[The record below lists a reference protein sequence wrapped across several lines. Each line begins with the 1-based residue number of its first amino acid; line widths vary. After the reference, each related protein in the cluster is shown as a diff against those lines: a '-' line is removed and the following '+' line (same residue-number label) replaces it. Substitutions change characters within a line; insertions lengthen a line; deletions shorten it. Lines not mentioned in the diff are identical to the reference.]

1 MWDFFIRKSRF
12 AYLLMITLIGFG
24 LYAIA
29 EIPKESAPEVQIPV
43 GIVTTVLPGASA
55 LDVENLVTNEIE
67 RALDGSLDNVE
78 QITSSSREGISSI
91 IVEFNERADI
101 DDSIRSLRNEVDALR
116 NSLPTAAEDPSVS
129 EIDFVDQPIYTFAV
143 AGDLSPVE
151 FITVVETLEDELL
164 DIRGV
169 SRVEVRGNREREVH
183 VLVDRSAATTFSVS
197 LQDIAGAIDAANAGV
212 PVGEIVTNDVNYNI
226 VFESNLTDP
235 AQLVDLPIKQR
246 GGSTVF
252 LRDVATIID
261 GVSFER
267 TRSRLSIQQAPA
279 LAAMTFDVYKQRD
292 ADIMTLTNRIEE
304 RISELQNQNDLAD
317 LTFETIQD
325 LGQFIADD
333 LIMLSTSG
341 LQTAALVMVLLI
353 ITLGWR
359 EGIIAGTAIP
369 LSFTI
374 AFIGLWLSGNTI
386 NFISLFALILG
397 IGILVDSSIVMVEGI
412 NKRMKQDPDID
423 KTEAAVATIKAFAK
437 PIIAGTL
444 TTIAVFSGLFIVSGV
459 TGQFIASIPFTL
471 VFLLSASLLVAI
483 GFIPLLSATFLR
495 RRSNTK
501 IEQLQVAYANQLESW
516 YTDRLQKFLA
526 SGRQRVIFV
535 LVLLV
540 GFVSSFALIPLGFV
554 QVIFFGA
561 GDSDTIFVE
570 LELPAGTT
578 LEMTDRITREAEDI
592 LYEISDIE
600 SFISTVGSGS
610 AFLGQSSSG
619 SNIANINILLR
630 EERERDSNQIRAEIR
645 ERFTVLPNT
654 DVSVNQPDA
663 GPPTGSPISISLFG
677 QDLDELSQA
686 TELVSEA
693 VRQHSDTTN
702 VRDGITVGANEFV
715 FRLDRALAAENDLT
729 PFQVSQTL
737 RGAVT
742 GLDATTINTIDNEIP
757 VTVRLNLDSSEN
769 PNIDRL
775 NETDITTLQNLT
787 ISTPAGRSVILDS
800 VLETELRQARSVINH
815 QDRER
820 VETISAD
827 VVATANVRE
836 VTRELQQMLSN
847 DVSLP
852 EGVQLQF
859 GGETDE
865 ADQGFADLFLALIV
879 GIVLMIAVLVLQFN
893 SYRYPI
899 YVLSIVPFSLMG
911 ILYGLAIVG
920 SPLSFP
926 SIMGFVA
933 LTGIVVNNSI
943 LLIDMINNY
952 RHEQPEAPVR
962 DMVVNASASR
972 VRPILLTTITTVLG
986 ISPLLL
992 TDPVWIPL
1000 ATAIMFGLSF
1010 SVVITLILV
1019 PLIYDKW
1026 PGKLPN

>member
-1 MWDFFIRKSRF
+1 MWDFFIRRSRF
-12 AYLLMITLIGFG
+12 AYLLMVTLIGFG
-24 LYAIA
+24 FYAIA

-43 GIVTTVLPGASA
+43 GIVTTVFPGASA

-67 RALDGSLDNVE
+67 RALDGVLDDVE
-78 QITSSSREGISSI
+78 QIVSTSREGVSSI
-91 IVEFNERADI
+91 TIEFNERADI
-101 DDSIRSLRNEVDALR
+101 DDSIRSLRDEVDTLR
-116 NSLPTAAEDPSVS
+116 SSLPSAAEDPIVS
-129 EIDFVDQPIYTFAV
+129 EIDFIDQPIYTFAV
-143 AGDLSPVE
+143 SGDLSPAE
-151 FITVVETLEDELL
+151 FITIVESLEAELL

-169 SRVEVRGNREREVH
+169 SRVEVRGARQREAH
-183 VLVDRSAATTFSVS
+183 VLVDRSAIVNFGLS
-197 LQDIAGAIDAANAGV
+197 LQDIASAIDSANTGV
-212 PVGEIVTNDVNYNI
+212 PVGEIITDEVSYNI
-226 VFESNLTDP
+226 VFESNLTNP
-235 AQLVDLPIKQR
+235 TELADLPITQR
-246 GGSTVF
+246 SGTTIF
-252 LRDVATIID
+252 LRDVADVID
-261 GVSFER
+261 GVSIES
-267 TRSRLSIQQAPA
+267 TRSRLSIDQTPA
-279 LAAMTFDVYKQRD
+279 LAAVTFDIYKQRD
-292 ADIMTLTNRIEE
+292 ADIMTLTGLIKE
-304 RISELQNQNDLAD
+304 RLTELQTKNDFSD
-317 LTFETIQD
+317 LTFGTIQD

-412 NKRMKQDPDID
+412 NKRMKQDPNVD

-444 TTIAVFSGLFIVSGV
+444 TTVAVFSGLFIVSGV
-459 TGQFIASIPFTL
+459 VGQFIASIPFTL
-471 VFLLSASLLVAI
+471 IFLLSASLLVAI

-501 IEQLQVAYANQLESW
+501 MEQLQVAYANQLESW
-516 YTDRLQKFLA
+516 YTKRLYKFLA
-526 SGRQRVIFV
+526 STKQRITFV
-535 LVLLV
+535 LLLLG
-540 GFVSSFALIPLGFV
+540 GFFISFALIPLGFV

-561 GDSDTIFVE
+561 GDADTIFVE

-578 LEMTDRITREAEDI
+578 IAVTDRIVREAEDI
-592 LYEISDIE
+592 LYEISDVE
-600 SFISTVGSGS
+600 SFISTTGSGS

-619 SNIANINILLR
+619 SNVANINILLR
-630 EERERDSNQIRAEIR
+630 EERERDSNQIRDEIR
-645 ERFTVLPNT
+645 ERLAVLPNT
-654 DVSVNQPDA
+654 EVTVNQPDA
-663 GPPTGSPISISLFG
+663 GPPTGSPISISLYG
-677 QDLDELSQA
+677 QDLDELSRA

-693 VRQHSDTTN
+693 IRTHSDTTN

-715 FRLDRALAAENDLT
+715 FTLDRALADENDLT
-729 PFQVSQTL
+729 PLQVSQTL

-742 GLDATTINTIDNEIP
+742 GLDATTINTIDEEIP
-757 VTVRLNLDSSEN
+757 VTVRLNLDGDVN
-769 PNIDRL
+769 PDIDRL
-775 NETDITTLQNLT
+775 NDTNITTLQNLT
-787 ISTPAGRSVILDS
+787 ITTPAGRSVILDS
-800 VLETELRQARSVINH
+800 VLATELRQARTVIRH

-820 VETISAD
+820 VQTVTAD
-827 VVATANVRE
+827 VVAGANVRV
-836 VTRELQQMLSN
+836 VTSELRTLIDN
-847 DVSLP
+847 NVTLP
-852 EGVQLQF
+852 EGVRLEF

-865 ADQGFADLFLALIV
+865 ADQGFTELFLALIV

-926 SIMGFVA
+926 SIMGFIA

-952 RHEQPEAPVR
+952 RREQPETLVR
-962 DMVVNASASR
+962 DMVVAASASR

-986 ISPLLL
+986 ISPLLF

-1010 SVVITLILV
+1010 SVIITLILV

-1026 PGKLPN
+1026 PGKLAN